1 MPYTREKNEAS
12 MKIGEIVLTEQQLRK
27 RARYNDMDRRND
39 ALTREIDIYI
49 DLHMH
54 RDSFKIKDFF
64 DVLGARHAT
73 GPSTGGAKWALDFLL
88 SKMELSFSE
97 KLMKIIE
104 KKRCKPAEVY
114 NKAGIAKSV
123 FSKIKSDSDY
133 HPTKETAL
141 AFAVA
146 LHLNMEET
154 SDLIGRAG
162 YTLSHSSESDLIVE
176 YFIEHRMWNIDE
188 INYQLDFRGHKTLT
202 NWRKTKD

>member
-1 MPYTREKNEAS
+1 MPTWRLGFTIITFLAAS
-12 MKIGEIVLTEQQLRK
+12 CIITINIIVATKIANNNYVWNGLSTGEINDDVYIGNGEKTVM
-27 RARYNDMDRRND
+27 ARYG
-39 ALTREIDIYI
+39 I
-49 DLHMH
+49 
-54 RDSFKIKDFF
+54 
-64 DVLGARHAT
+64 G
-73 GPSTGGAKWALDFLL
+73 
-88 SKMELSFSE
+88 
-97 KLMKIIE
+97 
-104 KKRCKPAEVY
+104 Y

-146 LHLNMEET
+146 LHLNLEET

-162 YTLSHSSESDLIVE
+162 YTISHSSESDLIVE

>member
-1 MPYTREKNEAS
+1 MRMGNDR
-12 MKIGEIVLTEQQLRK
+12 LTQ
-27 RARYNDMDRRND
+27 
-39 ALTREIDIYI
+39 EIDWYI
-49 DLHMH
+49 KQNL
-54 RDSFKIKDFF
+54 RPEGFKLKDFF
-64 DVLGARHAT
+64 DVLGDGCHAT
-73 GPSTGGAKWALDFLL
+73 GPSPGGAKWALEFLL

-97 KLMKIIE
+97 KLIKLIE
-104 KKRCKPAEVY
+104 KKGRKPSEVY

-146 LHLNMEET
+146 LHLNLEET

-162 YTLSHSSESDLIVE
+162 YTISHSSESDLIVE